1 MQKSI
6 TVERK
11 IYLWVTLASTASRVG
26 EIVDNSFL
34 FQNIAFTLWEH
45 TPHSLRDSSPNLG
58 EQSLLT
64 NCNFQNQPKILTKK
78 VKNLDK
84 RNFHSRERFS
94 VWHEAEC

>member
-34 FQNIAFTLWEH
+34 FQNIAFKYGNTLLIH
-45 TPHSLRDSSPNLG
+45 FVTAP
-58 EQSLLT
+58 LT
-64 NCNFQNQPKILTKK
+64 
-78 VKNLDK
+78 
-84 RNFHSRERFS
+84 
-94 VWHEAEC
+94 